1 MLRLHRFG
9 DPDPH
14 LMSSYIGCTF
24 LVRPVPAENRRSGR
38 LGTLVDSPRLLT
50 DDIRD
55 LFSDLAVPDPGTGQP
70 VDLEDSLAALT
81 ASVRHA
87 VPSYRGLGLIL
98 IIDEQPVTVT
108 SAERGNASDIATSLC
123 LSLAWVPL
131 LGPDSQITFYAS
143 VPGTFVDLAADLAH
157 ALGSESLHLDGD
169 IPSALASDLT
179 GVRRLSTI
187 NEAVGVLI
195 GHGHTPD
202 RAQHELRHLADTA
215 RISIHRAAE
224 AVIENPSSARWD

>member
-1 MLRLHRFG
+1 ML
-9 DPDPH
+9 
-14 LMSSYIGCTF
+14 SYIGCTF

-55 LFSDLAVPDPGTGQP
+55 LFSDLAVPDPVTSQP
-70 VDLEDSLAALT
+70 VDLEDSLEALT
-81 ASVRHA
+81 ASVKRA

-131 LGPDSQITFYAS
+131 LGPESQITFYAS
-143 VPGTFVDLAADLAH
+143 VPGTFIDLAADLAH
-157 ALGSESLHLDGD
+157 ALGSESLHMDGD

-202 RAQHELRHLADTA
+202 RAQDELRHMADVA

-224 AVIENPSSARWD
+224 AVIENPSSNRWD